1 MVREHVCIA
10 PPLTHRSLACHA
22 SYFLNSSVSDKQ
34 KLAPEARLGRRFAV
48 LALSFAAILATG
60 CGSSSSSKT
69 GQLRFMQASPSA
81 PHVDVLIDKV
91 KQGSN
96 LAYVNTTGYLT
107 VKVGNLQ
114 LDAEPVNSTSPIL
127 SLSVPITESGK
138 TTVLMTGSSGNI
150 TSLSLTDGGT
160 TSTTGDGYV
169 RVVNASVSMGAAD
182 VYIVPAGSGISGVT
196 PVATN
201 LALNQSAGY
210 HLTPAGNYEVF
221 MTSPGTSNVLLD
233 SGPLNLASLENWTFI
248 ALDGVAGG
256 FSFTQLKD

>member
-1 MVREHVCIA
+1 M
-10 PPLTHRSLACHA
+10 
-22 SYFLNSSVSDKQ
+22 
-34 KLAPEARLGRRFAV
+34 GRRFV
-48 LALSFAAILATG
+48 ITAIFWTAIFATG

-81 PHVDVLIDKV
+81 PHVDLLIDGAT
-91 KQGSN
+91 QASN
-96 LAYVNTTGYLT
+96 LAYGNATGYLS
-107 VKVGNLQ
+107 VKVGNRR

-127 SLSVPITESGK
+127 NLSVPITENGN

-182 VYIVPAGSGISGVT
+182 VYIVAAGSGISGAT
-196 PVATN
+196 PVATG

-221 MTSPGTSNVLLD
+221 MTSPGTGSILLD
-233 SGPLNLASLENWTFI
+233 SGPINLASGENWTFI
-248 ALDGVAGG
+248 GLDGGSGG
-256 FSFTQLKD
+256 FTFSLLKDQ

>member
-1 MVREHVCIA
+1 M
-10 PPLTHRSLACHA
+10 
-22 SYFLNSSVSDKQ
+22 
-34 KLAPEARLGRRFAV
+34 GRRFV
-48 LALSFAAILATG
+48 IAAIFWTAIFITG
-60 CGSSSSSKT
+60 CGSNSSSKT

-81 PHVDVLIDKV
+81 PHVDVLIDNV

-96 LAYVNTTGYLT
+96 LAYGNATGYLT
-107 VKVGNLQ
+107 VKIGNRR

-127 SLSVPITESGK
+127 DISVPITESGN
-138 TTVLMTGSSGNI
+138 TTVLLTGSTGNI

-182 VYIVPAGSGISGVT
+182 VYIVPAGSGINGVT
-196 PVATN
+196 PVATG

-221 MTSPGTSNVLLD
+221 MTSPGTSSILLD
-233 SGPLNLASLENWTFI
+233 SGPINLASGENWTFV
-248 ALDGVAGG
+248 ALDGAGG
-256 FSFTQLKD
+256 GSSFSLLKDQ